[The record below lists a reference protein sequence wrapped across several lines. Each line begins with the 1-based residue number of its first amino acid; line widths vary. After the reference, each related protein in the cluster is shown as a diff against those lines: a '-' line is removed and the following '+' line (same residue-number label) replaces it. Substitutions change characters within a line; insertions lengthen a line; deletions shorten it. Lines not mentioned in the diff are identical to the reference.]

1 MTQTQMWGLG
11 GGMKPVNGTLTFT
24 PTRRGFK
31 VARFKYQAK
40 GKVREVIFLNY
51 YDAIGRV
58 PSLQRVRVE
67 TASRR
72 SLARSTTRGGK

>member
-1 MTQTQMWGLG
+1 MTQTQTQMWFGR
-11 GGMKPVNGTLTFT
+11 KIQDGTMRFI
-24 PTRRGFK
+24 PSGRGYDVAVFRYKARRGAHD
-31 VARFKYQAK
+31 V
-40 GKVREVIFLNY
+40 VFLNM

>member
-1 MTQTQMWGLG
+1 MTKTQMWLG
-11 GGMKPVNGTLTFT
+11 GTQPVGGTLTFT
-24 PTRRGFK
+24 PTRRAFK
-31 VARFKYQAK
+31 VARFKYLAK

-58 PSLQRVRVE
+58 PSLQRVKVE

-72 SLARSTTRGGK
+72 SPARSTTRGGN